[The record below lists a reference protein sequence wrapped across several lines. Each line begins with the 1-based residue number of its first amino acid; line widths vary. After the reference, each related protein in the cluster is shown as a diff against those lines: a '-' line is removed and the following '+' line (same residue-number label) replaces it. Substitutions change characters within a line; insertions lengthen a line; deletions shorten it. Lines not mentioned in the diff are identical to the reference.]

1 MNKPDDLT
9 YRFGRFRLDVG
20 RERLWHNSERV
31 ELTPTEF
38 AALLYLIKR
47 RDRTVSIG
55 ELLDRVWQGKHVEDG
70 SVYFVVASLRA
81 KLRGSLRE
89 HRYKYI
95 KTEPRKGYC
104 FAAPVVEVREDP
116 RQPAPPAP
124 PEPPEPNPPNP
135 EPPEPAPPEPVLVEP
150 LPPEPLSVEPLPPEP
165 GPAEPQPTEPTKPES
180 AAELSAQAPAAE
192 PKETRPLAAI
202 GRAVPAP
209 TAVGALAAERL
220 RPGGGTFGGWM
231 LRAGRNITTTLALSV
246 GLAVSLSVWGFFD
259 SHRALAALCW
269 LHFVV
274 IAGAF
279 LRSPRPRGSEVFSDA
294 DPALEAE
301 VMEDC
306 GYGGRPVEWK
316 EAKEHADEALGQHKM
331 CWKVL
336 LASWSLLYLMLA
348 FKELSAFVTGAD
360 AAQQS
365 LQPLGHALT
374 MLATLFNNCSAL
386 ALVLCYIILNEIT
399 VIRESGRTVGD
410 VPWLEGLLVLAVLTF
425 GELFLVGA
433 VLQGGLS
440 PEGSV
445 RIIRGAD
452 WLSGVLGGVA
462 MALYVGRLQS
472 KFLGSA
478 VWLPPLLYFYT
489 ALQPL
494 YAHIAQDR
502 QWAVWL
508 ISGALALKCLLYL
521 YVVWLFKSGRLLYYF
536 LRVRRVYEGVEAEW
550 KSFYSIIKEK
560 YEDGGTEQH

>member
-1 MNKPDDLT
+1 MKKSDDLT
-9 YRFGRFRLDVG
+9 YKFGRFRLDVG

-31 ELTPTEF
+31 ELTPKEF
-38 AALLYLIKR
+38 ETLLYLIKR

-55 ELLDRVWQGKHVEDG
+55 ELLDRVWEGKHVEDG
-70 SVYFVVASLRA
+70 SVYFVIASLRA
-81 KLRGSLRE
+81 KLRGSLKE

-116 RQPAPPAP
+116 RP
-124 PEPPEPNPPNP
+124 PEPPDPPKPSPLNP
-135 EPPEPAPPEPVLVEP
+135 EPLEPPSPKPEPAVPEPVEP
-150 LPPEPLSVEPLPPEP
+150 K
-165 GPAEPQPTEPTKPES
+165 PTEPEPAFEPP
-180 AAELSAQAPAAE
+180 ARAPAVEAE
-192 PKETRPLAAI
+192 GARPLAAT
-202 GRAVPAP
+202 GGAVPTPMA
-209 TAVGALAAERL
+209 AVALTAERS
-220 RPGGGTFGGWM
+220 RPDGSTFGGWI
-231 LRAGRNITTTLALSV
+231 LRSGRNITAA
-246 GLAVSLSVWGFFD
+246 LAVGVCLAVGISVWGLFD
-259 SHRALAALCW
+259 SSRALAALCW
-269 LHFVV
+269 LHFAV
-274 IAGAF
+274 IACAF
-279 LRSPRPRGSEVFSDA
+279 LLSPRPRGSEVFREA

-306 GYGGRPVEWK
+306 GYGGRQVEWE
-316 EAKEHADEALGQHKM
+316 EAKEQADEALSQHRI

-336 LASWSLLYLMLA
+336 LASWGLLYLMLA
-348 FKELSAFVTGAD
+348 FRELPIFGPEGEAVR
-360 AAQQS
+360 QN
-365 LQPLGHALT
+365 LQALGPALT
-374 MLATLFNNCSAL
+374 VLATLFNNCSAL
-386 ALVLCYIILNEIT
+386 ALALCYIILNEIT
-399 VIRESGRTVGD
+399 VIRESGRTVSD
-410 VPWLEGLLVLAVLTF
+410 VPWLEGLLVLAVVTF
-425 GELFLVGA
+425 GELFLVGVA
-433 VLQGGLS
+433 ALQGELIS
-440 PEGSV
+440 EGSA

-536 LRVRRVYEGVEAEW
+536 LRVRRVYESVEAEW

-560 YEDGGTEQH
+560 YEDSVTEQH